1 MVVMRLMAK
10 FTAIFTLVF
19 FAGVAIIA
27 WLSYRLVEENAR
39 TLVLDQARL
48 MMQAARS
55 VRDYTTFQLKPL
67 LTPEEKRDHTF
78 LPQRVPAY
86 AATEHFK
93 YLHEGLRDYT
103 YKEASLNPTNP
114 RDRAVDWEADIINA
128 FRDKP
133 ETQELTG
140 ERDASTGKSL
150 FFARPIR
157 VERECLECHSQPSV
171 APPAMIQI
179 YGASNGFGW
188 QPGAVIAAQIVS
200 VPMALPLT
208 MARDS
213 FRRQLLYL
221 AIVFFASLL
230 VLNIVLYFMIAR
242 PVARLSDMADRISLG
257 EVGVAELPVRGH
269 DEIARLA
276 GSFNRMRR
284 SLAAAMRM
292 LNDSDTNS
300 GTRA

>member
-1 MVVMRLMAK
+1 MRLMAK

-27 WLSYRLVEENAR
+27 WLSYRLVEDNAR
-39 TLVLDQARL
+39 TFVLDQARL

-67 LTPEEKRDHTF
+67 LTPEEQRNHTF

-93 YLHEGLRDYT
+93 YLREGLRDYS

-133 ETQELTG
+133 EMQELTG

-150 FFARPIR
+150 FFARPMR

-179 YGASNGFGW
+179 YGAGNGFGW
-188 QPGAVIAAQIVS
+188 QPGSVIAAQIVS
-200 VPMALPLT
+200 VPMALPLS

-213 FRRQLLYL
+213 FRRQLIY
-221 AIVFFASLL
+221 IGMVFFASLL
-230 VLNIVLYFMIAR
+230 ILNVALYFMIAR
-242 PVARLSDMADRISLG
+242 PAARLADMADKISLG
-257 EVGVAELPVRGH
+257 EVGVAELPVRGN

-276 GSFNRMRR
+276 RSFNRMRR
-284 SLAAAMRM
+284 SLGTAMRM
-292 LNDSDTNS
+292 LNDPETNS
-300 GTRA
+300 GSKP

>member
-1 MVVMRLMAK
+1 MRLMAK

-19 FAGVAIIA
+19 FTGVAIIA
-27 WLSYRLVEENAR
+27 WLSYRLVEADAR

-67 LTPEEKRDHTF
+67 LTPQEKRDHTF

-93 YLHEGLRDYT
+93 YLREGLRDYT

-114 RDRAVDWEADIINA
+114 RDRAADWEADIINA

-171 APPAMIQI
+171 APPAMVQI
-179 YGASNGFGW
+179 YGAGNGFGW
-188 QPGAVIAAQIVS
+188 QTGTVIAAQIVS

-221 AIVFFASLL
+221 AIVFFASL
-230 VLNIVLYFMIAR
+230 VILNIVLYFMIAR

-300 GTRA
+300 GSRA